1 MAKIARTRTIREIA
15 PAAEPLPGPKTIEL
29 PSVSL
34 VDGVKIKDGV
44 ATIEN
49 GDGSVT
55 IDFNGDSLAP
65 RSNRKENFYTNLA
78 ENDGIELSTIAS
90 ELLDGIQRDEDSRK
104 DWMDIRAQGIS
115 LLGLTIES
123 PRGNSGNSSAPV
135 EGQSTIRHPILL
147 ESTVRFQATARGELL
162 PAAGPVKV
170 RNDTPPLP
178 QPPKQPLPAP
188 PQQIPGEP
196 PIPPAPE
203 PEDAAIDEDAAAL
216 EIDLNHWLTA
226 VATEWVPDTDRMLF
240 LIGFGG
246 DGFKKIYHCPLRR
259 RPVSE
264 SVDAEDLII
273 SNAATDIKNC
283 GRVTHRIKMRKS
295 ILRRMQVVGAYRSV
309 DIGMPAPMKQ
319 NEVDKAKADVAG
331 QNPAM
336 KRPQDEDYTIYEV
349 YCELEIDDK
358 FAPAK
363 LKDKKVPL
371 PYRVTIEK
379 DSRQVLS
386 IVRNW
391 EKDDDQAMAK
401 QFFVQFPFIRGLG
414 FYGLGMVHL
423 LGNTA
428 NTLTASWRL
437 MIDGG
442 MYSNFPGFIIA
453 KNASRQNTNNFRVP
467 PGGSIQLDVPAQGR
481 LQDLIM
487 PIPYKEIGPSF
498 ASFVQHVEERADR
511 LGMIGDISVGE
522 GKQDAPVGTTL
533 ALIEQ
538 ATKTIDSAHKRL
550 HQAVAEEFALLKK
563 RFQEDPEAFFRH
575 MKKPAK
581 AWTRAQFLRALNNNN
596 LVPVSDPNNPTSL
609 HRAAKAQAIKELQ
622 KASPQL
628 YNAKNVD
635 MLIMRTLN
643 INPEGLFNDT
653 PAPPPPDPRFE
664 AIKAKAEASRVQAM
678 IQQLQEQ
685 IKAATKKAELED
697 RAQERASRERIEEM
711 KVTLQALKLH
721 QESIIHGQENE
732 ANMAGKVMDMHTN
745 AVKAQQDMHLK
756 RQQSEHEMESEGIS
770 RVQDIH
776 HDHLTKSAEREQQRA
791 QHLHEM
797 QVNREKHAQ
806 QMQHER
812 EMHEIK
818 LENERALAKVKAKAL
833 ASKPKPAKSNTK
845 K

>member
-1 MAKIARTRTIREIA
+1 MAKFARTRTIREVA
-15 PAAEPLPGPKTIEL
+15 PKADPLPGPKTIEL
-29 PSVSL
+29 PSIV
-34 VDGVKIKDGV
+34 VDNVKIEDGV

-55 IDFNGDSLAP
+55 IDFDGDNVSP
-65 RSNRKENFYTNLA
+65 KSDKKQTFYSNLA
-78 ENDGIELSTIAS
+78 DVLDDSELSRIAS
-90 ELLDGIQRDEDSRK
+90 DLLDGIQRDEDSRK

-123 PRGNSGNSSAPV
+123 PRGNSGTSSAPV
-135 EGQSTIRHPILL
+135 EGQSTIRHPVLL
-147 ESTVRFQATARGELL
+147 EATVRFQATARGELL

-170 RNDTPPLP
+170 RNDTPVKPTPKPPLP
-178 QPPKQPLPAP
+178 VP
-188 PQQIPGEP
+188 PQAIPGEP
-196 PIPPAPE
+196 PVPPAPE
-203 PEDAAIDEDAAAL
+203 PEDVPVDDDAAAL
-216 EIDLNHWLTA
+216 ETDLNHWLTV

-295 ILRRMQVVGAYRSV
+295 ILRRMQAAGAYRDV
-309 DIGMPAPMKQ
+309 AIGDPAPLRQ
-319 NEVDKAKADVAG
+319 NEVEKAKAEVAG
-331 QNPAM
+331 QNPVM
-336 KRPQDEDYTIYEV
+336 KRPQDEDYTIFES

-363 LKDKKVPL
+363 LKAKKVPL

-379 DSRQVLS
+379 DSRKVLS
-386 IVRNW
+386 VIRNW
-391 EKDDDQAMAK
+391 EKDDDQAMSK

-428 NTLTASWRL
+428 NTLTAAWRL
-437 MIDGG
+437 MVDGG
-442 MYSNFPGFIIA
+442 MYANFPGFIIA
-453 KNASRQNTNNFRVP
+453 KSASRQNTNNFRVP
-467 PGGSIQLDVPAQGR
+467 PGGSVQLDVPAQGK
-481 LQDLIM
+481 LSDMIM

-498 ASFVQHVEERADR
+498 SSFVTHVEERADR
-511 LGMIGDISVGE
+511 LGMIGNINVGE

-538 ATKTIDSAHKRL
+538 STKTTDSAHKRL
-550 HQAVAEEFALLKK
+550 HQAVAEEFALIKK

-575 MKKPAK
+575 LKKPAK
-581 AWTRAQFLRALNNNN
+581 PWTKEQFLRALDNHN
-596 LVPVSDPNNPTSL
+596 LIPVSDPNNPTSL

-635 MLIMRTLN
+635 MLVMRILN
-643 INPEGLFNDT
+643 INAEGLFNDQ

-664 AIKAKAEASRVQAM
+664 AIKAKAEASRVQSM
-678 IQQLQEQ
+678 IQQMSEQ
-685 IKAATKKAELED
+685 LRAETKKAELEGASQD
-697 RAQERASRERIEEM
+697 RASRERIEEM
-711 KVTLQALKLH
+711 KVMLQALKLH
-721 QESIIHGQENE
+721 EESAMRGQETETNITS
-732 ANMAGKVMDMHTN
+732 KVMDMYANTM
-745 AVKAQQDMHLK
+745 KSQEEMHLK
-756 RQQSEHEMESEGIS
+756 RQTAEQELEHEGVSKAFGLHQEGLTHEQELA
-770 RVQDIH
+770 RKKAE
-776 HDHLTKSAEREQQRA
+776 HDHQ
-791 QHLHEM
+791 M
-797 QVNREKHAQ
+797 QVAREKHEQDMAHTRELHAQ
-806 QMQHER
+806 
-812 EMHEIK
+812 K
-818 LENERALAKVKAKAL
+818 LEHEKALAKVKARTL
-833 ASKPKPAKSNTK
+833 AKTPKPAKTNSK